1 MTTNAQSSDAPK
13 PARGKA
19 IAVCAAMF
27 FMYAVI
33 LAGLLFALQRFGL
46 PYLKAIPM
54 PGNAPVIWWR
64 VDENAALVGLS
75 DLIAALVPV
84 ALYCW
89 LRKTRF
95 VDLGFNRGGTLVAW
109 LLVAAGEAWL
119 VYSNI
124 HGGPVSRV
132 PGVLGPYAL
141 IAAAIAGPC
150 AALAEETFF
159 RGFLMEVLRRG
170 GLGVVWQ
177 ILISGFLFGLAHVG
191 YAGLDWTT
199 MVSTAL
205 LGMFWSLVYVLAKR
219 SLWPTIVAHII
230 NDAVVIPSV
239 YYLMVVMRSP
249 H

>member
-1 MTTNAQSSDAPK
+1 MIRNAQCSDALK

-27 FMYAVI
+27 FLYAAI
-33 LAGLLFALQRFGL
+33 LVALLFALQRFAL

-54 PGNAPVIWWR
+54 PRNAPVIWWR

-84 ALYCW
+84 ALYCG
-89 LRKTRF
+89 LRKHSF

-124 HGGPVSRV
+124 HGGPIRHV

-141 IAAAIAGPC
+141 IAAAIAAPC
-150 AALAEETFF
+150 AAFAEEIFF
-159 RGFLMEVLRRG
+159 RGFLMETLRRG

-177 ILISGFLFGLAHVG
+177 ILISGFLFGLAH
-191 YAGLDWTT
+191 
-199 MVSTAL
+199 
-205 LGMFWSLVYVLAKR
+205 
-219 SLWPTIVAHII
+219 
-230 NDAVVIPSV
+230 
-239 YYLMVVMRSP
+239 
-249 H
+249 